1 MEWLQKS
8 IKVEFP
14 DNGEIMRASVETQS
28 GDSCVKII
36 NAVVEAYM
44 DEVVLNERNDRLKR
58 LDNLERVYSEA
69 EQKVRTK
76 RSELRALATALGT
89 SDSDSLT
96 VAQENALQQF
106 GVMQTKLSEVQ
117 FQLMQAEGEL
127 EIAKKWEEQALAEMR
142 EAAAKS
148 GETEVET
155 PLASFVKPPAIANME
170 DEVARAR
177 GRLESLQRDL
187 GFNHPS
193 YRRMAEEVAVNEQ
206 ILKQNLEEAQKVHQ
220 EQVELDR
227 QRLEGTA
234 PGMNPELAGKLESKY
249 DFVSMIAK
257 VETLKNQEKLLREK
271 VDQLS
276 EETRQLGLSSIDVE
290 LMRAEIDGLEDV
302 LQRVSQEVERTKIEL
317 QTDSRI
323 RLLSPAETAVP
334 PDPKKRVKR
343 AGALGIFGLF
353 MPLGLVVLWDLTRR
367 KVDDVDGVSK
377 ALSLDCIGTIPTA
390 TWDFTRDPK
399 SARNQMKHFRLLES
413 ISAVATMLLH
423 RAENNNM
430 KVFMIT
436 SAVSGEGKSSVACLL
451 SRSLSQFGKKVALVD
466 FDLRRPTVHRFF
478 GIPQTPGISEVLAGE
493 CSLADCTQ
501 HVGSHALDVFVAG
514 QVDVSLQE
522 KITDGTVAEL
532 FEELRREYDVVIV
545 DSCPI
550 LPVVD
555 SRLISK
561 YTDGVVFTLL
571 RDYSR
576 FPQALRAVEILRSFG
591 VHLLGA
597 LVIGGEQEQYGY
609 HGYNYYAKQAARLP
623 GSRDS

>member
-1 MEWLQKS
+1 
-8 IKVEFP
+8 
-14 DNGEIMRASVETQS
+14 
-28 GDSCVKII
+28 
-36 NAVVEAYM
+36 
-44 DEVVLNERNDRLKR
+44 
-58 LDNLERVYSEA
+58 
-69 EQKVRTK
+69 
-76 RSELRALATALGT
+76 
-89 SDSDSLT
+89 
-96 VAQENALQQF
+96 
-106 GVMQTKLSEVQ
+106 
-117 FQLMQAEGEL
+117 
-127 EIAKKWEEQALAEMR
+127 
-142 EAAAKS
+142 
-148 GETEVET
+148 
-155 PLASFVKPPAIANME
+155 
-170 DEVARAR
+170 
-177 GRLESLQRDL
+177 
-187 GFNHPS
+187 
-193 YRRMAEEVAVNEQ
+193 
-206 ILKQNLEEAQKVHQ
+206 
-220 EQVELDR
+220 
-227 QRLEGTA
+227 
-234 PGMNPELAGKLESKY
+234 
-249 DFVSMIAK
+249 
-257 VETLKNQEKLLREK
+257 
-271 VDQLS
+271 
-276 EETRQLGLSSIDVE
+276 
-290 LMRAEIDGLEDV
+290 
-302 LQRVSQEVERTKIEL
+302 
-317 QTDSRI
+317 
-323 RLLSPAETAVP
+323 
-334 PDPKKRVKR
+334 
-343 AGALGIFGLF
+343 